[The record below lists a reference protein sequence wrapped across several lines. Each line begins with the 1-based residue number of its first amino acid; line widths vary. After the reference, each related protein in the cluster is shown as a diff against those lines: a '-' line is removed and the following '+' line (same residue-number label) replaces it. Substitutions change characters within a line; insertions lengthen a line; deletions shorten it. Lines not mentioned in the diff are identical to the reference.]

1 MMSVDTAGNPPEH
14 MLTIVR
20 NAGYRLVAC
29 PLAGVRSS
37 RLGPWEHDSNML
49 KPVFG
54 LSMLC
59 LWRLDLQVV
68 IGLGVAQAAPRRL
81 R

>member
-1 MMSVDTAGNPPEH
+1 MSDDTAGNPREH

-37 RLGPWEHDSNML
+37 RLGPWEHDSNMP

-54 LSMLC
+54 LRC
-59 LWRLDLQVV
+59 FICGGFDLQVV
-68 IGLGVAQAAPRRL
+68 VGLGVAQPAPRRL

>member
-1 MMSVDTAGNPPEH
+1 MMSVDAAGNPSEH

-37 RLGPWEHDSNML
+37 RLRPWEHDSNMP

-54 LSMLC
+54 LRC
-59 LWRLDLQVV
+59 FVC
-68 IGLGVAQAAPRRL
+68 GVSICKSWSD
-81 R
+81 